1 MLSSPKLTILNLG
14 WGVQSWGAAAMSAL
28 GVLPPIDYALH
39 SDTTYERVETYDFAA
54 EWTPWLEE
62 RGVPV
67 ITVSGGRPLMGTTAD
82 SYTSVPAFT
91 RYAEDVYL
99 ESGQTVSVAGKQF
112 LVGGEGQQYKIHSV
126 GDKSGMLR
134 RQCTHDWKILPM
146 RRWIRA
152 KLKERGIKLQPGVVE
167 QWLGITLDEVQR
179 MKHSDVKFAI
189 NRYPFIEMLA
199 RPWTRGMVVNWLQ
212 EQGLGVPVKSSCY
225 FCPYHDKGSWR
236 EIKAGAD
243 WPKAVSADEAIRNM
257 RPGYL
262 CYLAAA
268 RIPLTE
274 VDFRNQEDHGQLS
287 LWDDECSGVCFL

>member
-1 MLSSPKLTILNLG
+1 MLSSPKLTILSLG

-28 GVLPPIDYALH
+28 GVLPSIDYALH
-39 SDTTYERVETYDFAA
+39 SDTAYERVETYDFAA
-54 EWTPWLEE
+54 EWTPWLEAN
-62 RGVPV
+62 GVPV
-67 ITVSGGRPLMGTTAD
+67 ITVSGGRPLMGTADD

-91 RYAEDVYL
+91 RYAEDVYERTGGL
-99 ESGQTVSVAGKQF
+99 VYRTDDVQFVSD
-112 LVGGEGQQYKIHSV
+112 GGRVKAHSA

-146 RRWIRA
+146 RRWVRG
-152 KLKERGIKLQPGVVE
+152 KMKERGIKLQPGVVE

-179 MKHSDVKFAI
+179 MKHSDAKFTV
-189 NRYPFIEMLA
+189 NRYPFIEMLD
-199 RPWTRGMVVNWLQ
+199 RPWTRGMVVNWLL

-236 EIKAGAD
+236 EIKAGPD